1 VKILVTGT
9 DGYLGSLLTPILIRR
24 GHEIRAIDT
33 GFYKSGWLYDGVAI
47 TPSTLN
53 KDIRRIT
60 AGDFEGVDAVVHL
73 AELSNDPLGEL
84 APDITYEINHKGS
97 VRLAELARQAG
108 VERFVY
114 MSSCSV
120 YGLASADYV
129 TEESSLSPQ
138 TAYATCKTLVERDL
152 QPMAADHF
160 SPTFLRNATAYGA
173 SPRMRFD
180 IVLNNLAGLA
190 WTTKEIKM
198 VSDGTPWRPLVHALD
213 IAQAISCV
221 LEAPREVIHN
231 EIFNVG
237 ETSHNYT
244 IREVAEIVAEV
255 FPDCQLTFGSQG
267 ADNRS
272 YRVSFEKIKAK
283 LPDFRCEWN
292 ARRGTQQLHDLFQ
305 RIDMTP
311 EVFNARS
318 FTRLKQLEY
327 LIRTQQIDRDFFWR
341 NGATQVLP

>member
-1 VKILVTGT
+1 M
-9 DGYLGSLLTPILIRR
+9 
-24 GHEIRAIDT
+24 
-33 GFYKSGWLYDGVAI
+33 
-47 TPSTLN
+47 N
-53 KDIRRIT
+53 KDIRHIT
-60 AGDFEGVDAVVHL
+60 ADDLESVDAVVHM
-73 AELSNDPLGEL
+73 AELSNDPTGEL
-84 APDITYEINHKGS
+84 APNITYEINHRGS
-97 VRLAELARQAG
+97 VRLAELARQTG

-129 TEESSLSPQ
+129 TEESSLNPQ
-138 TAYATCKTLVERDL
+138 TAYAICKTLVERDL
-152 QPMAADHF
+152 QPMADDHF

-221 LEAPREVIHN
+221 LKAPREMVHN

-237 ETSHNYT
+237 DTSHNYT
-244 IREVAEIVAEV
+244 IKEIAEIVAEV
-255 FPDCQLTFGSQG
+255 FPGCELIFGSQG

-292 ARRGTQQLHDLFQ
+292 ARRGARAVTRCFPTDRYDL
-305 RIDMTP
+305 RG
-311 EVFNARS
+311 
-318 FTRLKQLEY
+318 L
-327 LIRTQQIDRDFFWR
+327 
-341 NGATQVLP
+341 